1 MEANQNINS
10 LSYFQDLLENDKSQI
25 LIQLFIS
32 NFVKNS
38 GETILEI
45 DNLKGVIKYY
55 GQYFDDERGLG
66 LSSEISYDFYTFFQ
80 NVIESETQKS
90 KHLFNSIIHRL
101 SFNGQSSNEYI
112 SLQKTILTNLKS
124 KVENYYSTYPFIS
137 SKLNELRLYIENFDN
152 SNFKKFSNSYSW
164 DCFNETDKINLIS
177 NLYNL
182 LKNNKIINSSLGEF
196 TNAFTNGDITNGIK
210 WLVNGKNNET
220 SKYSIFYLIDQL
232 QTQNFIEDINSND
245 YNKKIEYVFR
255 DKDGGVLKN
264 IRQSK
269 SEFLKGSYSYTNI
282 DDILSQL

>member
-90 KHLFNSIIHRL
+90 KHLFNSIIH
-101 SFNGQSSNEYI
+101 
-112 SLQKTILTNLKS
+112 
-124 KVENYYSTYPFIS
+124 
-137 SKLNELRLYIENFDN
+137 
-152 SNFKKFSNSYSW
+152 
-164 DCFNETDKINLIS
+164 
-177 NLYNL
+177 
-182 LKNNKIINSSLGEF
+182 
-196 TNAFTNGDITNGIK
+196 
-210 WLVNGKNNET
+210 
-220 SKYSIFYLIDQL
+220 
-232 QTQNFIEDINSND
+232 
-245 YNKKIEYVFR
+245 
-255 DKDGGVLKN
+255 
-264 IRQSK
+264 
-269 SEFLKGSYSYTNI
+269 
-282 DDILSQL
+282 